1 MKATSLSLVLLPLL
15 VAAPAAAD
23 SHKAVHHHKAVRG
36 PTAMHSGV
44 VHSKTTSTPSPAV
57 IPVAVHHEHGE
68 AKPARASQRGSEH
81 ASHHG
86 QHAAKPKPPCLH
98 EPVTVMR
105 GVEEAHFALTK
116 CDGTPLPVAVDEL
129 SILARPGSALK
140 PATPVQDL
148 VKVHGANV
156 APGIKRVDPKLLE
169 RLQLV
174 ADHFGAGHPVT
185 MHVIS
190 GYRPQSVGSFHASA
204 QALDFRVDGV
214 RNEELVAFCKTLQ
227 DTGCGY
233 YPNSTFVH
241 MDVRSQG
248 TGHVSWIDASGPGES
263 AHYVSAWPPPQE
275 PPKEGFMQR
284 MAKILPQAPV
294 DEHPAS
300 VADLGEAAG
309 AAAGDA
315 VARAN

>member
-23 SHKAVHHHKAVRG
+23 SHKAVHHHKASRG
-36 PTAMHSGV
+36 PTAMHSGM
-44 VHSKTTSTPSPAV
+44 VHSKTTSTPSPIVVPA
-57 IPVAVHHEHGE
+57 AAHHED
-68 AKPARASQRGSEH
+68 AAPAH
-81 ASHHG
+81 ASKRATEHGKRHG

-98 EPVTVMR
+98 EPITVMR

-129 SILARPGSALK
+129 SILARPGSAVK
-140 PATPVQDL
+140 PAAPVQDL

-156 APGIKRVDPKLLE
+156 SPGIKRVDPKLLE

-185 MHVIS
+185 VHVIS
-190 GYRPQSVGSFHASA
+190 GYRPTSLGSFHASA
-204 QALDFRVDGV
+204 QALDFRLDGV

-233 YPNSTFVH
+233 YPNSTFIH
-241 MDVRSQG
+241 MDVRSTG
-248 TGHVSWIDASGPGES
+248 TGHVSWIDASGPGEA

-275 PPKEGFMQR
+275 PPKDGFVQR
-284 MAKILPQAPV
+284 MAKILPDVPV
-294 DEHPAS
+294 DEHPAN
-300 VADLGEAAG
+300 VAALG
-309 AAAGDA
+309 AAMGDA